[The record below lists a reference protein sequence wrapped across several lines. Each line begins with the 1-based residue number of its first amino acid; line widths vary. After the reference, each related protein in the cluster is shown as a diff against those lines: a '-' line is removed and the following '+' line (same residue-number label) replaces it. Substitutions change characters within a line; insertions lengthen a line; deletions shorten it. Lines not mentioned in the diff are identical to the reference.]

1 MSKKIVVPEGMLK
14 AAIEARY
21 NGKPTPNLIHVDQV
35 RVIVEAALLWLSDN
49 PIVPTDEQCEKL
61 STRWYPKSST
71 KSYLEEVLVEWQCR
85 MFLAPEPEV
94 PEEIKDMQGIHLESV
109 KDQDDLNRLVIKLNI
124 EAFRRGKESK

>member
-1 MSKKIVVPEGMLK
+1 MQKPSVDGAVQAKLMSKKIVVPEGMLK

-61 STRWYPKSST
+61 STADSQT
-71 KSYLEEVLVEWQCR
+71 IQEGHQ
-85 MFLAPEPEV
+85 
-94 PEEIKDMQGIHLESV
+94 EIC
-109 KDQDDLNRLVIKLNI
+109 
-124 EAFRRGKESK
+124 